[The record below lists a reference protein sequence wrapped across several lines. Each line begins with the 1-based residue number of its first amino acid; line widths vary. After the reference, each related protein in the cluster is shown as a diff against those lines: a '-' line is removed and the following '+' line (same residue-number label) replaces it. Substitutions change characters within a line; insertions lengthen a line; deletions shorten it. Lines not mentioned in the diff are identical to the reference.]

1 MQKFGK
7 TLITNAGRQMLT
19 DVDGAK
25 GRLTYTKACLYTQDV
40 KTSKEADII
49 AETGLTGP
57 QLETDLQVTDVKDNT
72 VTVLASFNNAKVT
85 QDLTFN
91 SIGWFA
97 KTSVDD
103 KEQLMAITP
112 SEAEQTLVAG
122 SNGASTS
129 SIDVEMVFARS
140 HDTTV
145 VLSPSSVGQVSSAQM
160 EGAIKKAKDSIES
173 DFQKALKKLHTLD
186 NPILASYDTNPDAL
200 CDPGIYYSENGFN
213 FGEKA
218 PDDYVIGKSYLIVML
233 NDNSD
238 ASSGY
243 YQQFLFQG
251 NKETYNIWVRQI
263 LKNATDSCS
272 ASDFQNLKDI
282 YGKLKQIRVNN
293 GEPISPDS
301 DGIAN
306 IDIPKQDLSKYV
318 KSIAGFTPDDNGDI
332 NFVRKIY
339 KKEMVD
345 FDQLIDEGIYQL
357 IDVYMKNQYVS
368 QLRLTGFLIV
378 TKAATSYS
386 GNGVYQFL
394 TIEDNNYNIINYYRK
409 VDLAIGLHS
418 SFNRILDDY
427 DFTNINNRFSLLER
441 KNKEMRING
450 KMPDGD
456 GNYVLPNFE
465 NPDFKYTKNQNIDVD
480 YVISPTINHLTDTI
494 VSSSINPKALEN
506 VPKNSDGTVT
516 GFLVVNRHDEYNINQ
531 ILIIDTGVIT
541 PDLVFAT
548 RSISTVNQN
557 YRPSFRR
564 ILNSDDYSNLLTMI
578 DLVDKKELV
587 HFCDDLESGVAYS
600 KANPNVFVATP

>member
-25 GRLTYTKACLYTQDV
+25 GKLTYTKASLYTQDV
-40 KTSKEADII
+40 KTLKEADII
-49 AETGLTGP
+49 ALTSLTGS
-57 QLETDLQVTDVKDNT
+57 QLATDLQVTDVKDNT

-112 SEAEQTLVAG
+112 SETEQTLVAG

-129 SIDVEMVFARS
+129 SIDIEMVFARS

-145 VLSPSSVGQVSSAQM
+145 VLNPSSVGSVSPAQM
-160 EGAIKKAKDSIES
+160 DGAIEKAKETIEK
-173 DFQKALKKLHTLD
+173 DFQISLKKVNTLD

-233 NDNSD
+233 SDNSD

-263 LKNATDSCS
+263 LKNDTDSCNTS
-272 ASDFQNLKDI
+272 NFQNLKDI

-306 IDIPKQDLSKYV
+306 IDLPKQDLSKYV

-357 IDVYMKNQYVS
+357 IDVFMKNQYVS

-506 VPKNSDGTVT
+506 VPKNSDGTIT
-516 GFLVVNRHDEYNINQ
+516 GFLIVNRHDEYNINQ

-564 ILNSDDYSNLLTMI
+564 ILNSDDYSNLLNMI
-578 DLVDKKELV
+578 DMVDKKELV
-587 HFCDDLESGVAYS
+587 HFCDDLDSGVAYS

>member
-1 MQKFGK
+1 MARANKGTAKFTITRAATSTEQLSDKSMAELQQLTELPSLMQYGVINDVADSSQESNIVIGVELVFNNQDLANGYNINTIGLFAKEDGKDKEILYAITTAVTPESMPDFNNKILFKFNLVVYMVVGRASNV
-7 TLITNAGRQMLT
+7 TVSITNNG
-19 DVDGAK
+19 V
-25 GRLTYTKACLYTQDV
+25 
-40 KTSKEADII
+40 
-49 AETGLTGP
+49 
-57 QLETDLQVTDVKDNT
+57 
-72 VTVLASFNNAKVT
+72 VT
-85 QDLTFN
+85 Q
-91 SIGWFA
+91 
-97 KTSVDD
+97 
-103 KEQLMAITP
+103 EQL
-112 SEAEQTLVAG
+112 SSLLQQT
-122 SNGASTS
+122 
-129 SIDVEMVFARS
+129 
-140 HDTTV
+140 
-145 VLSPSSVGQVSSAQM
+145 
-160 EGAIKKAKDSIES
+160 KDSIES
-173 DFQKALKKLHTLD
+173 DFQKALKKLHSLD

-233 NDNSD
+233 SDNSD

-251 NKETYNIWVRQI
+251 NKETYNIWIRQI
-263 LKNATDSCS
+263 LKNDTDSYS
-272 ASDFQNLKDI
+272 ASNFQNLKDI

-306 IDIPKQDLSKYV
+306 IDLPKQDLSKYV

-494 VSSSINPKALEN
+494 VSSSINPKALVN
-506 VPKNSDGTVT
+506 VPKNSDGTIT

-564 ILNSDDYSNLLTMI
+564 ILNSDDYSNLLNMI

-587 HFCDDLESGVAYS
+587 HHCDDLDSGVAYS

>member
-1 MQKFGK
+1 MARANKGTAKFTITRAATSTEQLSDKSMADLQQLTELPSLMQYGVINDVADSSQDSNIVIGVELVFNNQDLANGYNINTIGLFAKEDGKDKEILYAITTAVTPESMPDFNNKILFKFNLVVYMVVGRASNV
-7 TLITNAGRQMLT
+7 TVSITNNG
-19 DVDGAK
+19 V
-25 GRLTYTKACLYTQDV
+25 
-40 KTSKEADII
+40 
-49 AETGLTGP
+49 
-57 QLETDLQVTDVKDNT
+57 
-72 VTVLASFNNAKVT
+72 VT
-85 QDLTFN
+85 Q
-91 SIGWFA
+91 
-97 KTSVDD
+97 
-103 KEQLMAITP
+103 EQL
-112 SEAEQTLVAG
+112 SSLLQQT
-122 SNGASTS
+122 
-129 SIDVEMVFARS
+129 
-140 HDTTV
+140 
-145 VLSPSSVGQVSSAQM
+145 
-160 EGAIKKAKDSIES
+160 KDSIES

-233 NDNSD
+233 SDNSD

-251 NKETYNIWVRQI
+251 NKETYNIWVRKI
-263 LKNATDSCS
+263 LKKDTDSCS

-306 IDIPKQDLSKYV
+306 IDLPKQDLSKYV

-345 FDQLIDEGIYQL
+345 FDQLIDDGIYQL

-465 NPDFKYTKNQNIDVD
+465 NPDFKYTKNQNIDLD

-506 VPKNSDGTVT
+506 VPKNSDGTIT

-557 YRPSFRR
+557 YRPSFRK
-564 ILNSDDYSNLLTMI
+564 ILNSDDYSNLFNKI
-578 DLVDKKELV
+578 DMVDKKELV
-587 HFCDDLESGVAYS
+587 HFCNDLDSGVAYS
-600 KANPNVFVATP
+600 KANPNVLVATP

>member
-1 MQKFGK
+1 MARANKGTAKFTITRAATSTEQLSDKSMADLQQLTELPSLMQYGVINDVADSSQDSNIVIGVELVFNNQDLANGYNINTIGLFAKEDGKDKEILYAITTAVTPESMPDFNNKILFKFNLVVYMVVGRASNV
-7 TLITNAGRQMLT
+7 TVSITNNG
-19 DVDGAK
+19 V
-25 GRLTYTKACLYTQDV
+25 
-40 KTSKEADII
+40 
-49 AETGLTGP
+49 
-57 QLETDLQVTDVKDNT
+57 
-72 VTVLASFNNAKVT
+72 VT
-85 QDLTFN
+85 Q
-91 SIGWFA
+91 
-97 KTSVDD
+97 
-103 KEQLMAITP
+103 EQL
-112 SEAEQTLVAG
+112 SSLLQQT
-122 SNGASTS
+122 
-129 SIDVEMVFARS
+129 
-140 HDTTV
+140 
-145 VLSPSSVGQVSSAQM
+145 
-160 EGAIKKAKDSIES
+160 KDSIES

-233 NDNSD
+233 SDNSD

-263 LKNATDSCS
+263 LKNNTDSCS

-345 FDQLIDEGIYQL
+345 FDQLIDDGIYQL

-465 NPDFKYTKNQNIDVD
+465 NPDFKYTKNQNIDLD

-506 VPKNSDGTVT
+506 VPKNSDGTIT

-564 ILNSDDYSNLLTMI
+564 ILNSDDYSNLLNMI

-587 HFCDDLESGVAYS
+587 HHCDDLDSGVAYS